1 METRFRAKLYSTTRA
16 VSGCSDMRAEKGSG
30 RNVKADLRRERR
42 GRRGGEEKIR
52 KRHDEVVRERAEELR
67 KADPAEAEE
76 ILDAIR
82 KQVKRELRSSIRFFD
97 ECIAPAV
104 HSQER
109 EHVLSR
115 LGNAVGL
122 IYQPVMRV
130 RGETI
135 MP

>member
-16 VSGCSDMRAEKGSG
+16 VSGCGDMRTEMGSG

-76 ILDAIR
+76 ILDAIG
-82 KQVKRELRSSIRFFD
+82 
-97 ECIAPAV
+97 
-104 HSQER
+104 
-109 EHVLSR
+109 SR
-115 LGNAVGL
+115 
-122 IYQPVMRV
+122 
-130 RGETI
+130 
-135 MP
+135 